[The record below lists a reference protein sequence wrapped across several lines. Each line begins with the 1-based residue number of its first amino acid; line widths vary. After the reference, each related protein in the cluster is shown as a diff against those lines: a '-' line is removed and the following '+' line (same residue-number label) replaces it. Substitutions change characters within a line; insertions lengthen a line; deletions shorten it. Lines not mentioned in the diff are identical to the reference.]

1 VKGARVLI
9 GSLLLL
15 ASAGAQAHAHLQ
27 QSTPAD
33 GSTVATAPAKLVL
46 RFSEAAQL
54 TSLSITKE
62 GGAKQELAPLPDQAQ
77 TTIVVALPALT
88 PGRYAVSWRAV
99 SADGHMMPGTIHF
112 TLGQ

>member
-1 VKGARVLI
+1 MRALL
-9 GSLLLL
+9 GSLLLV
-15 ASAGAQAHAHLQ
+15 ASATAQAHAHLQ

-33 GSTVATAPAKLVL
+33 GSTIATAPTKLVL

-54 TSLSITKE
+54 TALSITKE
-62 GGAKQELAPLPDQAQ
+62 GGPKQQLAPLPDRAQ
-77 TTIVVALPALT
+77 TTIEIVLPVLT

-99 SADGHMMPGTIHF
+99 SGDGHVVPGTIHF

>member
-1 VKGARVLI
+1 VTGVRVLI
-9 GSLLLL
+9 ASLLLL

-33 GSTVATAPAKLVL
+33 GSVIATAPAKLVL

-54 TSLSITKE
+54 TALSITKQ
-62 GGAKQELAPLPDQAQ
+62 GGARQELAPLPDRAQA
-77 TTIVVALPALT
+77 TIEVALPALT
-88 PGRYAVSWRAV
+88 PGRYEVSWRAV
-99 SADGHMMPGTIHF
+99 SGDGHVMPGTIHF